1 MITRMFAEERV
12 RHKVQEHISEESTR
26 SERDHRVER
35 GRLEGSRYREQDE
48 IGDAAVSLAGMR
60 PNSRGDVESGEDG
73 VVRRAIEWEQSSEE
87 ALHGRFVLG
96 MVGWCGEEALG
107 LQVSLTRVC
116 KLTFSTLARATAAT
130 VSTTTAAR
138 VVLVRR
144 AMLNALL
151 VVLSVD
157 QTSQT
162 ASSRSTRP
170 NALVLDGSRI

>member
-1 MITRMFAEERV
+1 
-12 RHKVQEHISEESTR
+12 
-26 SERDHRVER
+26 
-35 GRLEGSRYREQDE
+35 
-48 IGDAAVSLAGMR
+48 
-60 PNSRGDVESGEDG
+60 
-73 VVRRAIEWEQSSEE
+73 
-87 ALHGRFVLG
+87 

-107 LQVSLTRVC
+107 LQVSQTRVC
-116 KLTFSTLARATAAT
+116 KLTFSTLARATAAIART
-130 VSTTTAAR
+130 ITAAR

-144 AMLNALL
+144 AMLIALL